1 MNSLNF
7 TKQRYIMKD
16 YKEAFK
22 DLELGSVL
30 DVATG
35 AGAFLDELLKDAI
48 SYRTAVGIDKK
59 ETAAE
64 AFAATFKDNDRVNF
78 QLMDAAKLDFKDDSF
93 DTVSISFS
101 LHHLETPEIT
111 LAEMKRVLKPGG
123 FLIVNEMYPDGDQAE
138 TQMTHTLLHHWFG
151 RVDTV
156 NDVFHRETY
165 TRGQIIA
172 MVQRLGLREM
182 TEFSL
187 FDLTEDPFSVEISD
201 ELLPIIDRYI
211 ERAKGYPDLQ
221 DYGNQMRRRLKEI
234 GYHNANS
241 LLLIARK

>member
-1 MNSLNF
+1 M
-7 TKQRYIMKD
+7 TD

-35 AGAFLDELLKDAI
+35 AGAFLDELLKGAN
-48 SYRTAVGIDKK
+48 SFRTAVGIDKK

-64 AFAATFKDNDRVNF
+64 AFAATFKDNDRVKF
-78 QLMDAAKLDFKDDSF
+78 QLMDAAKLDFRDNSF

-101 LHHLETPEIT
+101 LHHLETPEIK

-123 FLIVNEMYPDGDQAE
+123 LLIVNEMYPDGNQAE

-151 RVDTV
+151 RVDAANNV
-156 NDVFHRETY
+156 YHRETY

-172 MVQRLGLREM
+172 MVQTLGLREM
-182 TEFSL
+182 NEYSL
-187 FDLTEDPFSVEISD
+187 FDLSEDPFSPEISD

-211 ERAKGYPDLQ
+211 ERAEGHPDLQ

-234 GYHNANS
+234 GYHNANT